1 MILTTKKIIFFALLL
16 IISQLSFAQKVI
28 DIKADY
34 FKLDGDEITFFQKLD
49 NSNYKEVSI
58 SYAIEKKQNTPAKI
72 SLDEEHI
79 NKNELPKGIINI
91 SKIKKQSINSL
102 SKTLNNN
109 IFFYKPEE
117 EELNLLLPY
126 QKSLF
131 SLNMFYMDDNKKNNW
146 KLEKH
151 RVLNSFI
158 LRINKKYQV
167 VILIDNDNED
177 INILGYIAP
186 FENKLKIALDGEYI
200 YNLEEKGLSNKIEKK
215 LLKQVPLNFAT
226 NNSLYPTYHLQ
237 DNKIKDV
244 VFHREILNKNWDT
257 LYFTNGLFV
266 AEKKNKYSVLN
277 SQLQDITPKK
287 LRAFYSGD
295 VLWYKEYSVLLGNE
309 VKFLLPNGS
318 IVDNMSHEVLTVCG
332 TVTEYS
338 RKLIRNEFFYV
349 IEKNTDYNFS
359 DSSRGLISV
368 KHKLFNKSDYDSI
381 CFLNGEQEFFFDE
394 NDYILNTD
402 PIWLNHLIVKKN
414 EKYGLLKIRLDKDV
428 LIGIDTLYKVDLD
441 NIETYGLSHPILL
454 KKDNLFKYH
463 NINSN
468 FEYTTISKFKKGFA
482 RFTKNGRKGWLSLSG
497 KEYYDE

>member
-1 MILTTKKIIFFALLL
+1 MILTTKDVILFILLL

-49 NSNYKEVSI
+49 NSNYKEVNI
-58 SYAIEKKQNTPAKI
+58 YTIEKKQNTPAKI
-72 SLDEEHI
+72 SLDEEYI

-91 SKIKKQSINSL
+91 SKIKKQPINSL
-102 SKTLNNN
+102 FKTLNNN

-126 QKSLF
+126 QKSFF
-131 SLNMFYMDDNKKNNW
+131 SLSIFYEDDNKKNNW
-146 KLEKH
+146 KFDEH

-167 VILIDNDNED
+167 VILIDNDNKD
-177 INILGYIAP
+177 IDILGYIVP
-186 FENKLKIALDGEYI
+186 FENKLKIAFDGEYI
-200 YNLEEKGLSNKIEKK
+200 YGLEEKGLSDKLEKK
-215 LLKQVPLNFAT
+215 LLKQIPLNFAT

-266 AEKKNKYSVLN
+266 TKKKNEYSILN

-295 VLWYKEYSVLLGNE
+295 VLWDKEYTVLLGNE

-318 IVDNMSHEVLTVCG
+318 IVDNMSYEVVTVCG

-338 RKLIRNEFFYV
+338 RKLIRNEFFYI

-359 DSSRGLISV
+359 DSRRGVISV

-414 EKYGLLKIRLDKDV
+414 EKYGLLKIRFDKDV
-428 LIGIDTLYKVDLD
+428 FIGIDTLYKTDLD

-454 KKDNLFKYH
+454 KKGNLFKYH

-468 FEYTTISKFKKGFA
+468 FEYTKISKFKNGFA
-482 RFTKNGRKGWLSLSG
+482 RFTKNGSKGWLSLKG

>member
-1 MILTTKKIIFFALLL
+1 MILTTKDVILFILLL

-49 NSNYKEVSI
+49 NSNYKEVNI
-58 SYAIEKKQNTPAKI
+58 YTIEKKQNTPAKI
-72 SLDEEHI
+72 SLDEEYI

-91 SKIKKQSINSL
+91 SKIKKQPINSL
-102 SKTLNNN
+102 FKTLNNN

-126 QKSLF
+126 QKSFF
-131 SLNMFYMDDNKKNNW
+131 SLSIFYEDDNKKNNW
-146 KLEKH
+146 KFDEH

-167 VILIDNDNED
+167 VILIDNDNKD
-177 INILGYIAP
+177 IDILGYIVP
-186 FENKLKIALDGEYI
+186 FENKLKIAFDGEYI
-200 YNLEEKGLSNKIEKK
+200 YGLEEKGLSDKLEKK
-215 LLKQVPLNFAT
+215 LLKQIPLNFAT

-266 AEKKNKYSVLN
+266 TKKKNEYSILN

-295 VLWYKEYSVLLGNE
+295 VLWDKEYTVLLGNE

-318 IVDNMSHEVLTVCG
+318 IVDNMSYEVVTVCG
-332 TVTEYS
+332 TVTGYS
-338 RKLIRNEFFYV
+338 RKLIRNEFFYI

-359 DSSRGLISV
+359 DSRRGVISV

-414 EKYGLLKIRLDKDV
+414 EKYGLLKIRFDKDV
-428 LIGIDTLYKVDLD
+428 FIGIDTLYKTDLD

-454 KKDNLFKYH
+454 KKGNLFKYH
-463 NINSN
+463 NINSD
-468 FEYTTISKFKKGFA
+468 FEYTKISKFKNGFA
-482 RFTKNGRKGWLSLSG
+482 RFTKNGSKGWLSLKG